1 MRFVHPRLRLR
12 HAWIPAAAAA
22 LTLVGCGGSEEGK
35 SAKPVAS
42 TPPSGTPS
50 ATKEPETS
58 DFRRTTIDLATGVA
72 TKPLVAPLDAKVE
85 YEDGTQ
91 KPLVA
96 SFPEARPSVE
106 TPPKVAGLPS
116 EDALLGKP
124 LVINGQVIPFEE
136 VKRQCCLGP
145 IGVSEIE
152 TAKLGI
158 YIEEEMQRRIAAGAK
173 EEELKVGDA
182 ELDEFLAGIEEQ
194 IKAEYPEGGVTLE
207 DLFVSIGAD
216 ASKERM
222 RISRVFEK
230 LFMPDDPAQ
239 YPPLTVEAIL
249 KTPGGDAWIQQLKQ
263 DFEAR
268 RDAPPKRKDL
278 EARAIED
285 AILQQIAEHLRTT
298 STVVTAPAPGVLYR
312 VNGVDI
318 KVEDIWRRIQPLITV
333 MEVHAAKQWIVNS
346 TLLKQALVAAG
357 AWLTDAEADA
367 AYHAFSDPYKDS
379 IFSYERIAL
388 SVKQFPSIERFVEY
402 RHIYESFK
410 RMKQAEITPEVLK
423 QQAEYR
429 TNKIVGQVA
438 VDADV
443 ILCAAQDLK
452 TGRWKEN
459 GWVDAENR
467 MRDVLKLLVEEQQ
480 PWEVMVETY
489 SDFYDPPMSVS
500 ERSQE
505 GMPERPVKGRFRGIQ
520 RNNMMP
526 ELGESEYGLF
536 LNGSSITDFIFFEQE
551 VGTLG
556 TPMRGPLGWYL
567 PRLIRRSKPPRQ
579 LTNDQEAMDV
589 LILDDYLTGSL
600 NRFTQELIKKNEV
613 YGLELPGTTPK

>member
-1 MRFVHPRLRLR
+1 MRSVHHRLR
-12 HAWIPAAAAA
+12 HSWIPAAAAA
-22 LTLVGCGGSEEGK
+22 LTLVGCGGSEEEKGAQPAT
-35 SAKPVAS
+35 AKTAAAPKA
-42 TPPSGTPS
+42 G
-50 ATKEPETS
+50 AEAS
-58 DFRRTTIDLATGVA
+58 DFRRTNIDLATGQA
-72 TKPLVAPLDAKVE
+72 TAPLVAPLSGPVE
-85 YEDGTQ
+85 YEAGTQ

-96 SFPEARPSVE
+96 AFPEARPSAE
-106 TPPKVAGLPS
+106 TPPKVADLPA

-124 LVINGQVIPFEE
+124 LVINGKVIPFEE
-136 VKRQCCLGP
+136 VKRQCCLGAL
-145 IGVSEIE
+145 GVAEIE
-152 TAKLGI
+152 TVKLGI
-158 YIEEEMQRRIAAGAK
+158 YIEEEVQRRIAAGAK
-173 EEELKVGDA
+173 EEDLKVGDA

-207 DLFVSIGAD
+207 DLFVSIGTD

-222 RISRVFEK
+222 RISRLFEK
-230 LFMPDDPAQ
+230 LFLPDDPSQ
-239 YPPLTVEAIL
+239 YPPLTIEAIL
-249 KTPGGDAWIQQLKQ
+249 GTPGGDSWMQQLKQ

-268 RDAPPKRKDL
+268 RAEPPKRKDL

-285 AILQQIAEHLRTT
+285 ALLQQVAEHLRTT
-298 STVVTAPAPGVLYR
+298 STVVAAPAPGVLYR

-318 KVEDIWRRIQPLITV
+318 KVEDIWRRIQPQITV

-346 TLLKQALVAAG
+346 TLLKEALVAAK

-388 SVKQFPSIERFVEY
+388 TVKQFPSVERFVEY

-410 RMKQAEITPEVLK
+410 RMKQAEITPEVLA
-423 QQAEYR
+423 QQAERR

-443 ILCAAQDLK
+443 ILCSAMDLK

-489 SDFYDPPMSVS
+489 SDFYEAPLSVS
-500 ERSQE
+500 ERNQE
-505 GMPERPVKGRFRGIQ
+505 GMPERPVKGRFRNIQ
-520 RNNMMP
+520 RNNLMP

-567 PRLIRRSKPPRQ
+567 PRLMRRTLPPRQ
-579 LTNDQEAMDV
+579 LTNDQEALNT
-589 LILDDYLTGSL
+589 LILDDYVTGSL
-600 NRFTQELIKKNEV
+600 NRFTQELLKKNEV